1 MILLEELDNSVSGVN
16 DLNCMGGM
24 WLSEVTLQL
33 VSLFHCRE
41 KQAKLQ
47 KNVEMVLQLIHLI
60 NNFTWFMGLHI
71 LILIILFN
79 VR

>member
-1 MILLEELDNSVSGVN
+1 
-16 DLNCMGGM
+16 MGGM

-41 KQAKLQ
+41 KQATVQ
-47 KNVEMVLQLIHLI
+47 KNVEMVLQLIHII
-60 NNFTWFMGLHI
+60 NNFTGFMGLHI
-71 LILIILFN
+71 LILMILFN